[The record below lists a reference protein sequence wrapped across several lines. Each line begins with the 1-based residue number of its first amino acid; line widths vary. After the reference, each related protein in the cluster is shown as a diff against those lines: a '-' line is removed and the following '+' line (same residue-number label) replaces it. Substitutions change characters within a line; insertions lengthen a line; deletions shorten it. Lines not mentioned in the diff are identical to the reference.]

1 MSEFVQCPTCGKST
15 AVEHF
20 HPEDL
25 DLDIKLITMKGLGK
39 GRGFEVV
46 NRRSALEDA
55 EVDVIEPIKNRTLDI
70 LKILIQS
77 GYLTLD
83 KVEEFLNEE
92 RLVYETGLRLVE
104 ELSKLNQARYKTAF
118 GVYNYV

>member
-83 KVEEFLNEE
+83 KVEEFLNEDGIE
-92 RLVYETGLRLVE
+92 DSDEDDDKEFSE
-104 ELSKLNQARYKTAF
+104 EKCFIEGAWVQP
-118 GVYNYV
+118 